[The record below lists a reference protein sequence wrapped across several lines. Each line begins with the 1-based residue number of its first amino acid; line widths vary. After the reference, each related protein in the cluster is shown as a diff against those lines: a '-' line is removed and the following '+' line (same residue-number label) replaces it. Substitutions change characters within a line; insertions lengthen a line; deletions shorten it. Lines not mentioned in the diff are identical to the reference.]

1 MQNQEKSIKTIKKVH
16 PAKSVGGTKGIVVTD
31 TATLWKELH
40 LRALNY
46 TVGEKKS
53 DASWL
58 LAWTRKIP
66 RFTKGCRCNE
76 HWQKWYGKNRPD
88 YSSSEAYFAWTVQA
102 HNAVNERLKK
112 PTWEVEQAREHYLK
126 LSPAAK

>member
-1 MQNQEKSIKTIKKVH
+1 MEKTPKTIKTVH
-16 PAKSVGGTKGIVVTD
+16 SAKPQKSLATAESTTD
-31 TATLWKELH
+31 TAGLWKELH

-46 TVGEKKS
+46 TVGEKTS

-76 HWQKWYGKNRPD
+76 HWQKWYALNKPD
-88 YSSSEAYFAWTVQA
+88 YSSSEAYFAWTVRA

-112 PTWEVEQAREHYLK
+112 PIWEVDQAREHYSK
-126 LSPAAK
+126 